1 MHRNSREDDQRVAK
15 RQRLLLESLL
25 GVAHRLPE
33 SNALESAIATLEK
46 RRAHCIRELQRQKEI
61 LKELDDQIH
70 ELRNTDRQ
78 DVTMTIAQDNS
89 LLQLPY
95 DVVLYILEF
104 FDLPNYRPFYGSF
117 SSTECIKLF
126 FGFFKY
132 VKCFRY

>member
-1 MHRNSREDDQRVAK
+1 MQRNAREDDQRVVK

-25 GVAHRLPE
+25 GVAQKIPE
-33 SNALESAIATLEK
+33 SNALESAIAMLEK
-46 RRAHCIRELQRQKEI
+46 RRAHCITELQKQKET

-70 ELRNTDRQ
+70 QLRNTDRQ
-78 DVTMTIAQDNS
+78 DVTMATEQDTS

-95 DVVLYILEF
+95 EVIVYILEF